1 MITGVPPFFENDED
15 LLQEKIKTGV
25 WSTRFPNFEKNNSEE
40 VRDLIY
46 QMMQIDIAKRISIEN
61 IFTHAWFSKFAKTYL
76 TLSKNVAYD
85 VLANMKSLKVLYGF

>member
-1 MITGVPPFFENDED
+1 MM
-15 LLQEKIKTGV
+15 QKKIK
-25 WSTRFPNFEKNNSEE
+25 
-40 VRDLIY
+40 
-46 QMMQIDIAKRISIEN
+46 KRISIEN